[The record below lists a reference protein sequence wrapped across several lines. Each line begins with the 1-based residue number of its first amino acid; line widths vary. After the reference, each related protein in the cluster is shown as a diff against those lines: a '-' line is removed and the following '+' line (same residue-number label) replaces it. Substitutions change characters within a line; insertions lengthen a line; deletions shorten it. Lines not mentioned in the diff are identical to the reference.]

1 MGILKELAQILASYT
16 AELETYGPE
25 DLRDPKKY
33 FGDLYL
39 LQSQSQALID
49 MALRAAALLGA
60 SPSGYIDAGRKLKE
74 KSVLTEE
81 DYRVY
86 ADMVRFRNI
95 LVHYMMV
102 KEEVVREIVE
112 RGLYRWWLSL
122 RGRYWRPCPETP
134 SCRGAQSSGPRTGP
148 CSAELLCG
156 WARRRP
162 YI

>member
-16 AELETYGPE
+16 AELETYSPE

-33 FGDLYL
+33 FGALYL

-74 KSVLTEE
+74 KSVFTEE

-86 ADMVRFRNI
+86 ADVVRFRNI
-95 LVHYMMV
+95 LVHKYMMV
-102 KEEVVREIVE
+102 KEEVVREIIE
-112 RGLYRWWLSL
+112 KRLYR
-122 RGRYWRPCPETP
+122 RV
-134 SCRGAQSSGPRTGP
+134 
-148 CSAELLCG
+148 AELALKILE
-156 WARRRP
+156 ALP
-162 YI
+162 EDP

>member
-1 MGILKELAQILASYT
+1 LGGPRQEDMGILKELAQILASYT

-25 DLRDPKKY
+25 DLRDSKKY
-33 FGDLYL
+33 FGALYL

-86 ADMVRFRNI
+86 ADVVRFRNI
-95 LVHYMMV
+95 LAHYMMV

-112 RGLYRWWLSL
+112 RRLYR
-122 RGRYWRPCPETP
+122 RV
-134 SCRGAQSSGPRTGP
+134 
-148 CSAELLCG
+148 AELALKILE
-156 WARRRP
+156 ALP
-162 YI
+162 EDP

>member
-33 FGDLYL
+33 FGALYL

-74 KSVLTEE
+74 KSVFTEE

-86 ADMVRFRNI
+86 ADVVRFRNI

-112 RGLYRWWLSL
+112 RRLYR
-122 RGRYWRPCPETP
+122 RV
-134 SCRGAQSSGPRTGP
+134 
-148 CSAELLCG
+148 AELALKILE
-156 WARRRP
+156 ALP
-162 YI
+162 EDP